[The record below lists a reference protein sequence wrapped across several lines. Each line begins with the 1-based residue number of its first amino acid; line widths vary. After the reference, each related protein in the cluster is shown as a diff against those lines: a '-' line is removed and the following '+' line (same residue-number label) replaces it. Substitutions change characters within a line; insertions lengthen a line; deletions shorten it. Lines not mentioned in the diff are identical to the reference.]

1 MTAMTPGRAPALAF
15 AVMASSASAAQGQT
29 LSWPSDAPVA
39 QWQPTATEVC
49 LHELGRYWQ
58 EVQKQAIAA
67 KTGSEKKATRE
78 EMCNLLTAYSTAHA
92 NWIKYADEKMVTCGI
107 PKQAVDQLKSAL
119 TRALDTAKKFCANVS
134 PFRES
139 PPTRVKS
146 MRIAGRP
153 QS

>member
-15 AVMASSASAAQGQT
+15 AVVASSALAAQGQT
-29 LSWPSDAPVA
+29 LPWPSDAPEA
-39 QWQPTATEVC
+39 QWRPTAAQVC

-92 NWIKYADEKMVTCGI
+92 KWIKYADEKMVTCGI
-107 PKQAVDQLKSAL
+107 AKQDVDQIKSAL
-119 TRALDTAKKFCANVS
+119 TRSLDTAKKLCANGS

-139 PPTRVKS
+139 PPTRVKY